1 MKRKQLVQHFL
12 YCQYLLVSQ
21 SKLDVTLFMGIADGY
36 PHREAMWTVFL
47 AENMLDDCET
57 GQFYVSHCE
66 RYRGSL
72 L

>member
-1 MKRKQLVQHFL
+1 M
-12 YCQYLLVSQ
+12 
-21 SKLDVTLFMGIADGY
+21 TLFMGIADGY

-72 L
+72 LCGVSFPSPLHQDFVMD

>member
-1 MKRKQLVQHFL
+1 M
-12 YCQYLLVSQ
+12 
-21 SKLDVTLFMGIADGY
+21 TLFMGIADGY